1 MPEPSTPTAPGYGI
15 KVEAR
20 DLQKVRLF
28 IEANGNGSAEIPN
41 RTEGGIEIITVQ
53 QIPGTALGV
62 LATQKAHGIGF
73 TLVINWSPKT
83 FHLLIVGELGA

>member
-1 MPEPSTPTAPGYGI
+1 MPELATLTTTGYGI

-28 IEANGNGSAEIPN
+28 IEADGNGSAEIPSRKEN
-41 RTEGGIEIITVQ
+41 SIEILTVT
-53 QIPGTALGV
+53 QIPGSALGV

-73 TLVINWSPKT
+73 TLVISWFSKT